1 MKSLKFEA
9 IKDNEDNVYND
20 LEENLGAEEENI
32 NINPPTEEEI
42 KQVLKETN
50 NWKATGSDKSLQRL
64 CSTRN
69 ISPKILKPL
78 FNKTWC
84 DDFMP
89 QDWKKLLFCKLPK
102 KRDLIKY

>member
-42 KQVLKETN
+42 KQVLKETK
-50 NWKATGSDKSLQRL
+50 NWKATGSDNITPKAMQHQEY
-64 CSTRN
+64 
-69 ISPKILKPL
+69 ISPKILKQNL
-78 FNKTWC
+78 V
-84 DDFMP
+84 
-89 QDWKKLLFCKLPK
+89 
-102 KRDLIKY
+102 